1 MKVLRFI
8 YALIKYIFIGG
19 SVSTQLYN
27 DRILLCNSCEYMSND
42 KCSLCG
48 CYVKKK
54 AKWTTEHCPKNKW

>member
-8 YALIKYIFIGG
+8 YALIKYLLFGENVNKLI
-19 SVSTQLYN
+19 YN
-27 DRILLCNSCEYMSND
+27 NRISICNSCKYLYFN

-54 AKWTTEHCPKNKW
+54 AKWTTEKCPKNKW